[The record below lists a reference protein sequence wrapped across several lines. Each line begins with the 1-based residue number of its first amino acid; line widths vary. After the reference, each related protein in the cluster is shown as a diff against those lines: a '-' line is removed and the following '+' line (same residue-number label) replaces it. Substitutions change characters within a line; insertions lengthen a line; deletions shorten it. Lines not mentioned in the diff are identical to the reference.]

1 MDDETET
8 GGAEKISLTPKPG
21 AQPIPLCTVM
31 SDGQVK
37 VQAPQIP
44 LVELNQAL
52 LTASN
57 IITGRL
63 VQRAAAME
71 RVIRSLQQR
80 FDGFDPETEQ
90 LMIAV
95 LGGGR

>member
-1 MDDETET
+1 MDDED
-8 GGAEKISLTPKPG
+8 GGPEKKISLTPKPG
-21 AQPIPLCTVM
+21 AQAIPLCTVM

-44 LVELNQAL
+44 LIELNGAL
-52 LTASN
+52 LTASG
-57 IITGRL
+57 IITERL

-90 LMIAV
+90 MMIAV

>member
-1 MDDETET
+1 MDAEISD
-8 GGAEKISLTPKPG
+8 AEKITLTPKPG

-44 LVELNQAL
+44 LVELNSAL
-52 LTASN
+52 LQASS
-57 IITGRL
+57 IITDRL

-71 RVIRSLQQR
+71 RVIRSVHMR

-90 LMIAV
+90 AIAAV
-95 LGGGR
+95 LGSR